1 MHSTVTIMAS
11 QLPQRAGGPTPTTI
25 PAGAL
30 VNSPVAPLISIA
42 TAKEIAGGETYID
55 YAQTKDYIV
64 DLWLPILAEIILFGI
79 FMGGSKNPV
88 AAGGP
93 ENVNPADGL
102 AGYAVIQG
110 GPVHAKYAGGPTD
123 GVPAVGLGAQGVQ
136 LSLYSRRTPNA
147 YFASLAQTSC
157 ASSGSNST
165 GELER
170 FWNLSRLTAELFYF
184 RS

>member
-1 MHSTVTIMAS
+1 MGV
-11 QLPQRAGGPTPTTI
+11 
-25 PAGAL
+25 
-30 VNSPVAPLISIA
+30 
-42 TAKEIAGGETYID
+42 
-55 YAQTKDYIV
+55 
-64 DLWLPILAEIILFGI
+64 
-79 FMGGSKNPV
+79 GGSKNPV